1 MQNCPGLFLMP
12 IFKHDI
18 QLDCEEMPNQRLIEG
33 REKDVLLV
41 LGSGQNVFEDIAQA
55 EALLK
60 REDIQYD
67 VMACNLSF
75 LAYNGHVL
83 HLVSVHPERLLYF
96 YELAKLLPEQRMAH
110 IYTHS
115 FMLCDGIQY
124 AWPIANQEGTSA
136 MFCVKVGLLLG
147 YKKIIVCGVPLAGS
161 RRFYDNPNQEFI
173 NNFSC
178 PAIEHAWREWH
189 KTEAFQK
196 NVRSMS
202 GKSAEILGIPDEAWL
217 RAPSL

>member
-1 MQNCPGLFLMP
+1 MP

-18 QLDCEEMPNQRLIEG
+18 QLDCEEMSHSNARLIEG

-41 LGSGQNVFEDIAQA
+41 LGSGLSVFDDILDA
-55 EALLK
+55 EMLINLSG
-60 REDIQYD
+60 RIPYD

-75 LAYNGHVL
+75 LAYNGPIL
-83 HLVSVHPERLLYF
+83 HLVSVHPERLHF
-96 YELAKLLPEQRMAH
+96 FHELAKLLPEQRMGH

-115 FMLCDGIQY
+115 FMLAEGIEF
-124 AWPIANQEGTSA
+124 AWPIADQSGTSA

-147 YKKIIVCGVPLAGS
+147 YKKIILCGVPLEGS
-161 RRFYDNPNQEFI
+161 RRFFDNPHQEFI

-178 PAIEHAWREWH
+178 RGIENAWREWL
-189 KTEAFQK
+189 KTEAFQL

-202 GKSAEILGIPDEAWL
+202 GKSKEILGAPDERWL
-217 RAPSL
+217 KHGLAN